1 MGFIYKITNKINNKI
16 YIGQTT
22 KTIEERFAAHIQKAK
37 NHTNRYLYD
46 AMNYY
51 GYENFIVEKIEECD
65 NSLLDEKEIY
75 WIAFYKSNQK
85 EFGYNMTA
93 GGGGGDTWTNN
104 PNKKEISKKISQA
117 NLGSKRTL
125 EQRQRMSQAQK
136 GVYYI
141 QIDKEEFLK
150 DIQNMM
156 SIEDMCEKYKVSRR
170 SLYKRCTDYFGKTPT
185 EIRGDRLTHS
195 NTQHIN
201 IDKDYLLQGLLK
213 DRTIKEM
220 AQELNLSQETIRRR
234 IIELFE
240 GNTVREVR
248 KNVKSKN

>member
-1 MGFIYKITNKINNKI
+1 MGFIYKITNNVNQKV
-16 YIGQTT
+16 YIGQTK
-22 KTIEERFAAHIQKAK
+22 KTIEERFSAHIQKAK
-37 NHTNRYLYD
+37 VYTNRYLYD
-46 AMNYY
+46 AMNHY
-51 GYENFIVEKIEECD
+51 GYENFNVEQIEECED
-65 NSLLDEKEIY
+65 ALLDEREIY
-75 WIAFYKSNQK
+75 WISFYHSNEK
-85 EFGYNMTA
+85 DFGYNMTS

-104 PNKKEISKKISQA
+104 PHKEETSKKIREA
-117 NLGSKRTL
+117 NLGSKRTP
-125 EQRQRMSQAQK
+125 EQRERMSKAQK

-141 QIDKEEFLK
+141 QINKEEFLQ
-150 DIQNMM
+150 DIKSMM
-156 SIEDMCEKYKVSRR
+156 SIEDMCQKYGISRR

-195 NTQHIN
+195 NTQHVD

-220 AQELNLSQETIRRR
+220 AQELNLSQETVRRR

-248 KNVKSKN
+248 KNVKSAN